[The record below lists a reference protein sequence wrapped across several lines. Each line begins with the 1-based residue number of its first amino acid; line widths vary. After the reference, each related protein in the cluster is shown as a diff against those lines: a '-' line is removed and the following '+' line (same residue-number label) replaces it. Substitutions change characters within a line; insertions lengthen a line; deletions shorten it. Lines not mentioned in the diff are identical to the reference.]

1 MACHIVML
9 GPPGAGKG
17 TQAKRLAASRAIP
30 HVSTGDMLR
39 EAVQSGTPLGQ
50 RVQAVLDSGRLVS
63 DDIVADLVR
72 ERLARPDAL
81 AGVVLDGFPRTVAQ
95 AEMLDALLGDGDT
108 GDTLVIVDLA
118 VSAADLIRRLSR
130 RRVCEACGT
139 IVALENVALENAAL
153 ENAALENAALEN
165 AGPAPTCARCGG
177 ALVQRSDDREEVV
190 RERLAVYERS
200 TAPLVGFYRER
211 ASYRPIDG
219 AQAPDAV
226 AAAVAGAIHGAASAI
241 GQDR

>member
-17 TQAKRLAASRAIP
+17 TQAKRLAVVRGVP

-39 EAVQSGTPLGQ
+39 EAVQSGTPLGR

-63 DDIVADLVR
+63 DEIVADLVR
-72 ERLARPDAL
+72 ERLARADAR

-95 AEMLDALLGDGDT
+95 AQALDTLLGNGDA
-108 GDTLVIVDLA
+108 LVIVDLA

-130 RRVCEACGT
+130 RRVCAACGA
-139 IVALENVALENAAL
+139 IVALAEDGAAD
-153 ENAALENAALEN
+153 AC
-165 AGPAPTCARCGG
+165 PQCGG
-177 ALVQRSDDREEVV
+177 ALAQRSDDREEVV

-200 TAPLVGFYRER
+200 TAPLVDYYRER
-211 ASYRPIDG
+211 ASYRTIDG
-219 AQAPDAV
+219 AQSPDAV
-226 AAAVAGAIHGAASAI
+226 AGAVADAIDETAAVI

>member
-1 MACHIVML
+1 MASHIVML

-17 TQAKRLAASRAIP
+17 TQAERLAAARGIP

-39 EAVQSGTPLGQ
+39 EAVRSRTALGG

-63 DDIVADLVR
+63 DEIVADLVR
-72 ERLARPDAL
+72 ERLARADAR

-95 AEMLDALLGDGDT
+95 AQVLDAMLGDD
-108 GDTLVIVDLA
+108 DALVIIDIA

-139 IVALENVALENAAL
+139 IVALSE
-153 ENAALENAALEN
+153 
-165 AGPAPTCARCGG
+165 AGEPAVCAQCGG
-177 ALVQRSDDREEVV
+177 ALAQRSDDREEVV
-190 RERLAVYERS
+190 RERLAVYEQS
-200 TAPLVGFYRER
+200 TTPLVDFYRAR
-211 ASYRPIDG
+211 AAYRCLDG

-226 AAAVAGAIHGAASAI
+226 AVAIAGAIDEATPVI
-241 GQDR
+241 GPDR

>member
-17 TQAKRLAASRAIP
+17 TQAKRLAAVRGIP

-39 EAVQSGTPLGQ
+39 EAVQSGTSLGK

-63 DDIVADLVR
+63 DEIVADLVR
-72 ERLARPDAL
+72 ERLARRDAL
-81 AGVVLDGFPRTVAQ
+81 AGVVLDGFPRTAAQ
-95 AEMLDALLGDGDT
+95 AQTLDTLLGDGDA
-108 GDTLVIVDLA
+108 LVIVDLA

-139 IVALENVALENAAL
+139 IVALADPE
-153 ENAALENAALEN
+153 
-165 AGPAPTCARCGG
+165 APEVCAQCGG
-177 ALVQRSDDREEVV
+177 ALAQRSDDREEVV

-200 TAPLVGFYRER
+200 TAPLVDFYRAR
-211 ASYRPIDG
+211 ASYRPVDG
-219 AQAPDAV
+219 ARAPDAV
-226 AAAVAGAIHGAASAI
+226 AAAVAGAIDGA
-241 GQDR
+241 GR

>member
-17 TQAKRLAASRAIP
+17 TQALRLAAVRGIP

-39 EAVQSGTPLGQ
+39 EAVQSGTSLGR

-63 DDIVADLVR
+63 DEIVADLVR
-72 ERLARPDAL
+72 ERLARADAL
-81 AGVVLDGFPRTVAQ
+81 PGVVLDGFPRTVAQ
-95 AEMLDALLGDGDT
+95 AHTLDALLGPGDA
-108 GDTLVIVDLA
+108 LVIVDLA
-118 VSAADLIRRLSR
+118 VSDADLVRRLAR

-139 IVALENVALENAAL
+139 IVALTEADTPRV
-153 ENAALENAALEN
+153 
-165 AGPAPTCARCGG
+165 CARCGG
-177 ALVQRSDDREEVV
+177 ALVQRTDDREEVV

-200 TAPLVGFYRER
+200 TAPLVDFYRER
-211 ASYRPIDG
+211 ASYRPLDG

-226 AAAVAGAIHGAASAI
+226 AGAVAGAIDEAVSVI
-241 GQDR
+241 GQNR

>member
-17 TQAKRLAASRAIP
+17 TQAKQLAAARGIP

-39 EAVQSGTPLGQ
+39 EAVQSGTPLGR
-50 RVQAVLDSGRLVS
+50 RVQAVLDSGRLVN
-63 DDIVADLVR
+63 DEIVADLVR
-72 ERLARPDAL
+72 ERLARADAV

-95 AEMLDALLGDGDT
+95 AQTLDALVANGNA
-108 GDTLVIVDLA
+108 LVVVDLA

-130 RRVCEACGT
+130 RRVCQACGT
-139 IVALENVALENAAL
+139 IVALNDDDDDDG
-153 ENAALENAALEN
+153 
-165 AGPAPTCARCGG
+165 GPQACVECGG

-200 TAPLVGFYRER
+200 TAPLVGYYRER
-211 ASYRPIDG
+211 PTYRPIDG

-226 AAAVAGAIHGAASAI
+226 AGAVAGAIDEAVAAI

>member
-17 TQAKRLAASRAIP
+17 TQAKQLAAARGIP

-39 EAVQSGTPLGQ
+39 EAVQSGTPLGR

-63 DDIVADLVR
+63 DEIVADLVR
-72 ERLARPDAL
+72 ERLGRADAA
-81 AGVVLDGFPRTVAQ
+81 AGVVLDGFPRTVVQAQ
-95 AEMLDALLGDGDT
+95 TLDALVANGDA
-108 GDTLVIVDLA
+108 LVVVDLA

-130 RRVCEACGT
+130 RRVCQACGT
-139 IVALENVALENAAL
+139 IVALNDDDDD
-153 ENAALENAALEN
+153 
-165 AGPAPTCARCGG
+165 GPPPCVRCGG

-200 TAPLVGFYRER
+200 TAPLVGYYRER
-211 ASYRPIDG
+211 PTYRPIDG
-219 AQAPDAV
+219 AQLPG
-226 AAAVAGAIHGAASAI
+226 AVAGAVAVAIDEAVAAS
-241 GQDR
+241 GRDR

>member
-17 TQAKRLAASRAIP
+17 TQAKQLAAVRGVP

-39 EAVQSGTPLGQ
+39 EAVQSGTPLGR

-63 DDIVADLVR
+63 DEIVADLVR
-72 ERLARPDAL
+72 ERLARADAVG
-81 AGVVLDGFPRTVAQ
+81 GVVLDGFPRTVAQ
-95 AEMLDALLGDGDT
+95 AQTLDAIVTNGDA
-108 GDTLVIVDLA
+108 LVVVDLA
-118 VSAADLIRRLSR
+118 VGAADLIRRLSR
-130 RRVCEACGT
+130 RRVCQACGT
-139 IVALENVALENAAL
+139 IVALNGDEDD
-153 ENAALENAALEN
+153 
-165 AGPAPTCARCGG
+165 GPPACVRCGG

-200 TAPLVGFYRER
+200 TAPLVGYYRER
-211 ASYRPIDG
+211 PTYRPIDG

-226 AAAVAGAIHGAASAI
+226 AGAVAGAIDEAVETI

>member
-17 TQAKRLAASRAIP
+17 TQAKRLAAVRGIP

-39 EAVQSGTPLGQ
+39 EAVQSGTPLGL
-50 RVQAVLDSGRLVS
+50 RVRAVLDSGRLV
-63 DDIVADLVR
+63 DDEIVADLVR
-72 ERLARPDAL
+72 ERLARADAH

-95 AEMLDALLGDGDT
+95 ARTLGSLVGDGEA
-108 GDTLVIVDLA
+108 LVIVDLE
-118 VSAADLIRRLSR
+118 VSAADLVRRLSR

-139 IVALENVALENAAL
+139 IVAL
-153 ENAALENAALEN
+153 
-165 AGPAPTCARCGG
+165 AGADARQVCAHCGG
-177 ALVQRSDDREEVV
+177 ALKQRSDDREEVV

-200 TAPLVGFYRER
+200 TAPLVDFYRER
-211 ASYRPIDG
+211 ATYRPLDG

-226 AAAVAGAIHGAASAI
+226 AGAVAGAIDDAVSAI
-241 GQDR
+241 GLAR

>member
-17 TQAKRLAASRAIP
+17 TQAKRLAAARRIP

-39 EAVQSGTPLGQ
+39 EAVQSGTPLGR

-63 DDIVADLVR
+63 DEIVADLVR
-72 ERLARPDAL
+72 ERLARADAG

-95 AEMLDALLGDGDT
+95 AQTLDTLLGDGDA
-108 GDTLVIVDLA
+108 LVVVDLA
-118 VSAADLIRRLSR
+118 VTAADLIPRLSR
-130 RRVCEACGT
+130 RRVCEGCGM
-139 IVALENVALENAAL
+139 IVALADADAAQV
-153 ENAALENAALEN
+153 
-165 AGPAPTCARCGG
+165 CAQCGG

-200 TAPLVGFYRER
+200 TAPLVDLYRER
-211 ASYRPIDG
+211 PSYRPIDG

-226 AAAVAGAIHGAASAI
+226 AGAVAGAIDEAGSVI
-241 GQDR
+241 GLDR

>member
-17 TQAKRLAASRAIP
+17 TQAKRLAAARGIP

-39 EAVQSGTPLGQ
+39 EAVQSGTPLGK

-63 DDIVADLVR
+63 DECVADLVR
-72 ERLARPDAL
+72 ERLTRADAL

-95 AEMLDALLGDGDT
+95 AQTLDTLLGDGDA
-108 GDTLVIVDLA
+108 LVVVDLM
-118 VSAADLIRRLSR
+118 VSAASLIGRLSR

-139 IVALENVALENAAL
+139 IVALAEVD
-153 ENAALENAALEN
+153 
-165 AGPAPTCARCGG
+165 APEDCAECGG
-177 ALVQRSDDREEVV
+177 ALVQRSDDREAVV
-190 RERLAVYERS
+190 RERLAVYDRS
-200 TAPLVGFYRER
+200 TAPLVDFYHAR
-211 ASYRPIDG
+211 SNYRPIDG

-226 AAAVAGAIHGAASAI
+226 ASAVAAGIDETAPMI
-241 GQDR
+241 GQGR

>member
-130 RRVCEACGT
+130 RRVCAACGT

-153 ENAALENAALEN
+153 ENAALENA
-165 AGPAPTCARCGG
+165 GPARTCARCGG

-211 ASYRPIDG
+211 GSYRPVDG

-226 AAAVAGAIHGAASAI
+226 AVAVAGAIDGASSAI

>member
-17 TQAKRLAASRAIP
+17 TQAKQLAAGRGIP

-39 EAVQSGTPLGQ
+39 EAVQSGTPLGR

-63 DDIVADLVR
+63 DEIVADLVR
-72 ERLARPDAL
+72 ERLARADAV

-95 AEMLDALLGDGDT
+95 AQTLDALVANGDA
-108 GDTLVIVDLA
+108 LVVVDLA

-130 RRVCEACGT
+130 RRVCQACGT
-139 IVALENVALENAAL
+139 IVALNDDEDD
-153 ENAALENAALEN
+153 
-165 AGPAPTCARCGG
+165 GPPACVECGG

-190 RERLAVYERS
+190 RERLAVYEWS
-200 TAPLVGFYRER
+200 TAPLVGYYRER
-211 ASYRPIDG
+211 PTYRPIDG
-219 AQAPDAV
+219 AQARDAV
-226 AAAVAGAIHGAASAI
+226 AGAVAGAIDEAVAAI

>member
-17 TQAKRLAASRAIP
+17 TQAKQLAAARGIP

-39 EAVQSGTPLGQ
+39 EAVQSGTPLGK

-63 DDIVADLVR
+63 DEIVADLVR
-72 ERLARPDAL
+72 ERLARADAA

-95 AEMLDALLGDGDT
+95 AQTLDALVANGDA
-108 GDTLVIVDLA
+108 LVVVDLA

-130 RRVCEACGT
+130 RRVCQACGT
-139 IVALENVALENAAL
+139 IVALNDDDDDGRQACVE
-153 ENAALENAALEN
+153 
-165 AGPAPTCARCGG
+165 CGG

-200 TAPLVGFYRER
+200 TAPLVGYYRER
-211 ASYRPIDG
+211 PTYRPIDG
-219 AQAPDAV
+219 AQAPGAV
-226 AAAVAGAIHGAASAI
+226 AGAVAGAIDEAAAVI
-241 GQDR
+241 GQER

>member
-17 TQAKRLAASRAIP
+17 TQAKQLAAARGIP

-39 EAVQSGTPLGQ
+39 EAVQSGTPLGR

-63 DDIVADLVR
+63 DEIVADLVR
-72 ERLARPDAL
+72 ERLARADAV

-95 AEMLDALLGDGDT
+95 AQTLDALVANGNA
-108 GDTLVIVDLA
+108 LVVVDLA

-130 RRVCEACGT
+130 RRVCQACGT
-139 IVALENVALENAAL
+139 IVALNDDGDDDG
-153 ENAALENAALEN
+153 
-165 AGPAPTCARCGG
+165 GPQACVECGG

-200 TAPLVGFYRER
+200 TAPLVGYYRER
-211 ASYRPIDG
+211 PTYRPIDG

-226 AAAVAGAIHGAASAI
+226 AGAVAGAIDEAVAAI

>member
-17 TQAKRLAASRAIP
+17 TQAKQLAAARGIP

-39 EAVQSGTPLGQ
+39 EAVQSGTPLGR

-63 DDIVADLVR
+63 DEIVADLVR
-72 ERLARPDAL
+72 ERLARADAA

-95 AEMLDALLGDGDT
+95 AETLDALVANGDA
-108 GDTLVIVDLA
+108 LVVVDLA
-118 VSAADLIRRLSR
+118 VSAADLVRRLSR
-130 RRVCEACGT
+130 RRVCQACGT
-139 IVALENVALENAAL
+139 IVALNDDDDD
-153 ENAALENAALEN
+153 
-165 AGPAPTCARCGG
+165 GPRACVECGG

-200 TAPLVGFYRER
+200 TAPLVGYYRER
-211 ASYRPIDG
+211 PTYRPIDG

-226 AAAVAGAIHGAASAI
+226 AGAVAGAIDEAVATI
-241 GQDR
+241 GQNR

>member
-95 AEMLDALLGDGDT
+95 AEMLDALLADGDT
-108 GDTLVIVDLA
+108 GDALVIVDLA

-139 IVALENVALENAAL
+139 IVALEN
-153 ENAALENAALEN
+153 AALEN
-165 AGPAPTCARCGG
+165 AGPARTCARCGG

>member
-17 TQAKRLAASRAIP
+17 TQAKRLAAVRGVP

-39 EAVQSGTPLGQ
+39 EAVQSGTPLGR

-63 DDIVADLVR
+63 DEIVADLVR
-72 ERLARPDAL
+72 ERLTRADAR

-95 AEMLDALLGDGDT
+95 AQALDTLLGNGDA
-108 GDTLVIVDLA
+108 LVIVDLA

-130 RRVCEACGT
+130 RRVCAACGT
-139 IVALENVALENAAL
+139 IVAL
-153 ENAALENAALEN
+153 
-165 AGPAPTCARCGG
+165 AGDGSPEVCPQCSG
-177 ALVQRSDDREEVV
+177 ALAQRSDDREEVV

-200 TAPLVGFYRER
+200 TAPLVDYYRER
-211 ASYRPIDG
+211 ESYRTIDG
-219 AQAPDAV
+219 AQSPDAV
-226 AAAVAGAIHGAASAI
+226 AGAVADAIDETAAVI

>member
-17 TQAKRLAASRAIP
+17 TQAKQLAAMRGIP

-39 EAVQSGTPLGQ
+39 EAVQSGTPLGK
-50 RVQAVLDSGRLVS
+50 RVQAVLDSGRLVN
-63 DDIVADLVR
+63 DEIVADLVR
-72 ERLARPDAL
+72 ERLGRADAA

-95 AEMLDALLGDGDT
+95 AQTLDALVDGGDA
-108 GDTLVIVDLA
+108 LVVVDLA

-130 RRVCEACGT
+130 RRVCQACGT
-139 IVALENVALENAAL
+139 IVALGGDD
-153 ENAALENAALEN
+153 
-165 AGPAPTCARCGG
+165 GPPACVLCGG

-200 TAPLVGFYRER
+200 TAPLVGYYRER
-211 ASYRPIDG
+211 PTYRPIDG
-219 AQAPDAV
+219 AQAPEAV
-226 AAAVAGAIHGAASAI
+226 AGAVAGAIDEAVAAI